1 MGFACLAWLHN
12 HVHPHQTRDLVRHFK
27 SLTKW
32 TVGFLTQRF
41 LDESFRCYRLKSITY
56 KTTGQ
61 QNGAKSGLCST
72 PINNS
77 RTFASSVSVRLPF
90 PIAINPLCL

>member
-41 LDESFRCYRLKSITY
+41 PVESFRLHHVKSITY
-56 KTTGQ
+56 KKQGHRSGAE
-61 QNGAKSGLCST
+61 NG
-72 PINNS
+72 P
-77 RTFASSVSVRLPF
+77 
-90 PIAINPLCL
+90 

>member
-32 TVGFLTQRF
+32 TVGFLTQRSQTIIRALEHLLTLVGHLPLKDRLVDLSLMDVRRRNLEQVVVEHDHVRRLSD
-41 LDESFRCYRLKSITY
+41 LD
-56 KTTGQ
+56 
-61 QNGAKSGLCST
+61 
-72 PINNS
+72 
-77 RTFASSVSVRLPF
+77 
-90 PIAINPLCL
+90 